1 MIALPSIAFGGFSGS
16 AKGVTARFQDGRSIL
31 SLKAYPTGY
40 ATASQLVRRSALSKI
55 SKAYKNLTAE
65 EQKTWENLAETVSG
79 KSVFGQKAKLSGSN
93 LFVKLNSN
101 RAYVGEAQLLSS
113 APANLV
119 AIPTVEFTDYC
130 ISENIILFTG
140 VPGPEAELLLVAK
153 MSNGQSRGVSNGW
166 DKTVII
172 SPDKVPDWGDIDLT
186 EAFQN
191 VMGTSPV
198 NGQKYFVEMYWID
211 PATGFTG
218 VPVKVSRVCQDG
230 SAHTGRALAK
240 RTTFK
245 NSDIVDDDSKF
256 ITDMDVEFAP
266 GSTIVTADIKFDAT
280 KHDVQ
285 EALCNITKEAFDRT
299 GKNFTSVMLGRS
311 NANKGYMPHFFTMYT
326 YAWGREYQFKC
337 AKRGGMWGKIGEVFG
352 TSLTFE
358 FIN

>member
-40 ATASQLVRRSALSKI
+40 ATASQLVRRSTLSKI

-101 RAYVGEAQLLSS
+101 RAYVGEAQLLST

-130 ISENIILFTG
+130 ISEDIILFAG
-140 VPGPEAELLLVAK
+140 VPDPEAELLLVAK
-153 MSNGQSRGVSNGW
+153 MSNGQSRGVSSGW

-186 EAFQN
+186 DAFRN

-198 NGQKYFVEMYWID
+198 DGQKYFVELYWID

-218 VPVKVSRVCQDG
+218 VPVKVSRICQDG
-230 SAHTGRALAK
+230 SAHTGRAMAK

-245 NSDIVDDDSKF
+245 NSDVVDDDQKY
-256 ITDMDVEFAP
+256 ITDLDVEFAP
-266 GSTIVTADIKFDAT
+266 GSTILTADATYDAT
-280 KHDVQ
+280 KHNVQ
-285 EALCNITKEAFDRT
+285 EALCHITKEAYDKI
-299 GKNFTSVMLGRS
+299 GGNLLGMIMGRS
-311 NANKGYMPHFFTMYT
+311 NGQNGYMPHFFNIST
-326 YAWGREYQFKC
+326 YKFGSEYQLRF
-337 AKRGGMWGKIGEVFG
+337 AKRGGVWGKIGIAFG

-358 FIN
+358 YAN

>member
-113 APANLV
+113 APSNLV

-140 VPGPEAELLLVAK
+140 VPDPEDELLLVAK

-211 PATGFTG
+211 PVTGFTG
-218 VPVKVSRVCQDG
+218 VPVQVSWICQDG
-230 SAHTGRALAK
+230 SAHTGRAMAK

-245 NSDIVDDDSKF
+245 NSDIVDDDQKF
-256 ITDMDVEFAP
+256 ITDLDVEFAQ
-266 GSTIVTADIKFDAT
+266 GSTIITGDIKYDAT
-280 KHDVQ
+280 KHNVQ
-285 EALCNITKEAFDRT
+285 EGLCHITKEAYDRI
-299 GKNFTSVMLGRS
+299 GSNFCSFMLGRS
-311 NANKGYMPHFFTMYT
+311 NANAGYMPHFFRT
-326 YAWGREYQFKC
+326 YAYKMGSEYRFVC
-337 AKRGGMWGKIGEVFG
+337 AKGGGLWDKIGEVFG
-352 TSLTFE
+352 TSLIF
-358 FIN
+358 NYVN

>member
-140 VPGPEAELLLVAK
+140 VPDPEAELLLAVVYPMA
-153 MSNGQSRGVSNGW
+153 
-166 DKTVII
+166 
-172 SPDKVPDWGDIDLT
+172 
-186 EAFQN
+186 
-191 VMGTSPV
+191 GTRP
-198 NGQKYFVEMYWID
+198 
-211 PATGFTG
+211 
-218 VPVKVSRVCQDG
+218 
-230 SAHTGRALAK
+230 
-240 RTTFK
+240 
-245 NSDIVDDDSKF
+245 
-256 ITDMDVEFAP
+256 
-266 GSTIVTADIKFDAT
+266 
-280 KHDVQ
+280 
-285 EALCNITKEAFDRT
+285 
-299 GKNFTSVMLGRS
+299 
-311 NANKGYMPHFFTMYT
+311 
-326 YAWGREYQFKC
+326 
-337 AKRGGMWGKIGEVFG
+337 
-352 TSLTFE
+352 
-358 FIN
+358 